1 MNKLSTK
8 LVVAIGIGAALYGIL
23 GLWGFSIAPNT
34 FIKPAL
40 AILTVFER
48 YSVQWQDC

>member
-23 GLWGFSIAPNT
+23 GLWGFLLHRIHLLN
-34 FIKPAL
+34 
-40 AILTVFER
+40 
-48 YSVQWQDC
+48 QH

>member
-23 GLWGFSIAPNT
+23 G
-34 FIKPAL
+34 
-40 AILTVFER
+40 
-48 YSVQWQDC
+48 

>member
-40 AILTVFER
+40 AILTVLEH
-48 YSVQWQDC
+48 YLVQWQDS